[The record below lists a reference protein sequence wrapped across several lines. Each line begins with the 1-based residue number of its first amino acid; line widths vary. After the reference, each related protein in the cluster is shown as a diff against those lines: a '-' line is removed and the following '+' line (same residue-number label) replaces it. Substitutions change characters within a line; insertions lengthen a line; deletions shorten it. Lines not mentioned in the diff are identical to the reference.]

1 MAYKHTFAFASLGLF
16 NRVDSQTTTREY
28 RSRQAIFAQG
38 NKADAMFYIRN
49 GNVKL
54 TVVSKRGKK
63 AAIAI
68 FRRGDFFGEACLTG
82 QPLRTSTAMA
92 MQPSTIARVKRRI
105 IVRIIRKDLA
115 FAKLFMSYLLFRM
128 GESKRSSWTKCS
140 VPAKNDRPGE
150 KAESR
155 YGCSI

>member
-1 MAYKHTFAFASLGLF
+1 
-16 NRVDSQTTTREY
+16 
-28 RSRQAIFAQG
+28 
-38 NKADAMFYIRN
+38 MFYIRN

-54 TVVSKRGKK
+54 TVVSKSGKK
-63 AAIAI
+63 AVIAI
-68 FRRGDFFGEACLTG
+68 VRRGDFFGEACLTG

-128 GESKRSSWTKCS
+128 GRIEEEFVDQVFSSSEKRL
-140 VPAKNDRPGE
+140 AR
-150 KAESR
+150 AESR
-155 YGCSI
+155 EQVRLLYMNAVALRV